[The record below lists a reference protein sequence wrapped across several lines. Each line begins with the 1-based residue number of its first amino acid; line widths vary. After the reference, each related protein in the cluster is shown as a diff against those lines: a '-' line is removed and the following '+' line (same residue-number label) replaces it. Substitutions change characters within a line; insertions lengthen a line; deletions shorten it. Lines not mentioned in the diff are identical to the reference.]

1 MTICA
6 RLMSALVAVAASLS
20 LAQPASA
27 ADKLRF
33 GLLRV
38 PQALFVGM
46 EKGFFA
52 QERIEIDPVFF
63 RSGAEL
69 VPALSTGQI
78 DLAATSPGAAL
89 YNALGQGVAAK
100 IVGDYFVLSPEQPGG
115 DPNAVTVRKD
125 HIDSGR
131 VKTPADVK
139 GMTMAITARGQVT
152 DLTAGLFLQKA
163 GLTEKDVRIVTMPYP
178 DMLAAFQG
186 KAIDLAVAI
195 DPQITIAE
203 EQGIAKRF
211 LKLSDLMPGLNLGV
225 IMYGDRLAQK
235 DRDLGMRFMTAYHR
249 GNLYER
255 RRLAEPGGR
264 AEIAQIFQKYF
275 PVQNPALYEKVGLGV
290 GKESMAV
297 NVDGTYGLRW
307 QMQQYKDRGLLLN
320 PPDLA
325 KIVDNSFAEAATK
338 AH

>member
-1 MTICA
+1 
-6 RLMSALVAVAASLS
+6 
-20 LAQPASA
+20 
-27 ADKLRF
+27 
-33 GLLRV
+33 
-38 PQALFVGM
+38 
-46 EKGFFA
+46 
-52 QERIEIDPVFF
+52 
-63 RSGAEL
+63 
-69 VPALSTGQI
+69 
-78 DLAATSPGAAL
+78 
-89 YNALGQGVAAK
+89 
-100 IVGDYFVLSPEQPGG
+100 
-115 DPNAVTVRKD
+115 
-125 HIDSGR
+125 
-131 VKTPADVK
+131 
-139 GMTMAITARGQVT
+139 
-152 DLTAGLFLQKA
+152 
-163 GLTEKDVRIVTMPYP
+163 MPYP

-211 LKLSDLMPGLNLGV
+211 LKLSELMPGLNLGV

-235 DRDLGMRFMTAYHR
+235 DRDLGMRFMAAYHR

-338 AH
+338 AP

>member
-1 MTICA
+1 MTICT
-6 RLMSALVAVAASLS
+6 RRISALLAVAAALS
-20 LAQPASA
+20 FTQPASA

-52 QERIEIDPVFF
+52 QEQIEIDPVFF

-139 GMTMAITARGQVT
+139 GMTIAITARGQIT

-186 KAIDLAVAI
+186 KAIDVAVAI

-211 LKLSDLMPGLNLGV
+211 VKLSDLMPGLNLGD
-225 IMYGDRLAQK
+225 IMNGDRLAK
-235 DRDLGMRFMTAYHR
+235 DRNLGMRFMAAYHR

-255 RRLAEPGGR
+255 QRLAAPGGR

>member
-1 MTICA
+1 
-6 RLMSALVAVAASLS
+6 
-20 LAQPASA
+20 
-27 ADKLRF
+27 
-33 GLLRV
+33 
-38 PQALFVGM
+38 M
-46 EKGFFA
+46 EGFFA
-52 QERIEIDPVFF
+52 QEQIEIDPVFF

-89 YNALGQGVAAK
+89 YNALGAGVAAK

-186 KAIDLAVAI
+186 KAIDVAVAI

-211 LKLSDLMPGLNLGV
+211 MKLSDLMRPP
-225 IMYGDRLAQK
+225 IWASSC
-235 DRDLGMRFMTAYHR
+235 TATDW
-249 GNLYER
+249 R
-255 RRLAEPGGR
+255 RRIATSACASWPPIIGAISTSANALRHPAGGPR
-264 AEIAQIFQKYF
+264 SRRSSRNISPSRIRRCTRRSVSAWA
-275 PVQNPALYEKVGLGV
+275 
-290 GKESMAV
+290 
-297 NVDGTYGLRW
+297 R
-307 QMQQYKDRGLLLN
+307 
-320 PPDLA
+320 
-325 KIVDNSFAEAATK
+325 K
-338 AH
+338 AWR

>member
-1 MTICA
+1 MTIYG
-6 RLMSALVAVAASLS
+6 RLISPLLAFAASLS
-20 LAQPASA
+20 LVQPASA
-27 ADKLRF
+27 ADKVKF

-38 PQALFVGM
+38 PQALFVAM

-52 QERIEIDPVFF
+52 QKDIEVEPVFF

-69 VPALSTGQI
+69 VPALSTSQI

-100 IVGDYFVLSPEQPGG
+100 IVADYFVLSPEQPGD
-115 DPNAVTVRKD
+115 DPNAIAVRKD

-139 GMTMAITARGQVT
+139 GMTMAITARGQIT
-152 DLTAGLFLQKA
+152 DLTAGLFLQRA
-163 GLTEKDVRIVTMPYP
+163 GLTEKDVRIVTLPYP

-211 LKLSDLMPGLNLGV
+211 VKLSDLMPGLNLGV

-235 DRDLGMRFMTAYHR
+235 DRDLGTRFMAAYHQ

-255 RRLAEPGGR
+255 QRLAAPGGR
-264 AEIAQIFQKYF
+264 AEIAQIFQKYL
-275 PVQNPALYEKVGLGV
+275 PVQNPTLYEKVGLGV
-290 GKESMAV
+290 GRENMAV

-307 QMQQYKDRGLLLN
+307 QMQQYKDRGLLLS
-320 PPDLA
+320 PPDLV
-325 KIVDNSFAEAATK
+325 KVVDNSFADAATK
-338 AH
+338 MR